1 MGGFFF
7 IEPDGER
14 KLLHINIPDILFIAV
29 HELPVPSAGFKQC
42 FNMTRLTRTKGN
54 EVAEVFMFPEPVT
67 MQGMIPQVGNDNIFF
82 FRGGE
87 EIGGGKQPV

>member
-1 MGGFFF
+1 
-7 IEPDGER
+7 
-14 KLLHINIPDILFIAV
+14 
-29 HELPVPSAGFKQC
+29 
-42 FNMTRLTRTKGN
+42 MTRLTRTMGN